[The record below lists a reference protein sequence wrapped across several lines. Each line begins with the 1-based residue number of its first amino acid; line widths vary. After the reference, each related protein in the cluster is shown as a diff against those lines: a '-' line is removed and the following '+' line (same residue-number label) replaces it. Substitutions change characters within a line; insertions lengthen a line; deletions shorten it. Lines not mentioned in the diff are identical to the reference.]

1 MPFTIR
7 TATARCRFLT
17 ASRRSLPTKTILR
30 LNMEVVGEFRNTSSH
45 FVTDE
50 YEPFY
55 GPILQEC
62 VKFYEEKLRELHGI
76 EISDRIPE
84 NYLALY
90 VRRGDVDYDVI
101 KARYPREVVEKMLE
115 LGSSIVAS
123 RSDGARIGYATE
135 LRLTKKKGEGIPVRI
150 ASDADAAVSILH
162 SLTDPINKYIYRT
175 KKGTDFI
182 RRKLKKEGIVLKVKG
197 EPKAFNDFHFRVFV
211 DFYNMKGNDAYS
223 YNLSLHDE
231 QPSWGYSQQAIDLI
245 LQEIRR
251 DPEHVIDSMR
261 AELSK
266 RRSKK
271 TPRQQES
278 RPQEQGNSKRSEDAY
293 PHSGTQPCSTQV
305 GFSIDGFYHG
315 RTFVRTLEAPLRE
328 SSPSPPTFKIR
339 ANQIAS
345 QTRPN

>member
-1 MPFTIR
+1 MNDSARVCPIHRHIR
-7 TATARCRFLT
+7 EVGYDAVYYPDSDRTL
-17 ASRRSLPTKTILR
+17 SLSDCLKKVVTNENDPLR
-30 LNMEVVGEFRNTSSH
+30 LNMEVVGEFRNTGSH

-50 YEPFY
+50 YELSY

-76 EISDRIPE
+76 EISGRIPE
-84 NYLALY
+84 NYLALS

-123 RSDGARIGYATE
+123 RSDGTGIGYATE

-175 KKGTDFI
+175 KKGIDFI

-211 DFYNMKGNDAYS
+211 DFCNMKGDDAYS

-251 DPEHVIDSMR
+251 DPEHAIDSMR

-271 TPRQQES
+271 NP
-278 RPQEQGNSKRSEDAY
+278 
-293 PHSGTQPCSTQV
+293 
-305 GFSIDGFYHG
+305 
-315 RTFVRTLEAPLRE
+315 
-328 SSPSPPTFKIR
+328 
-339 ANQIAS
+339 
-345 QTRPN
+345 

>member
-17 ASRRSLPTKTILR
+17 ASRRSLLTKTTLR

-50 YEPFY
+50 YELFY

-62 VKFYEEKLRELHGI
+62 VKFYEEKLHELHGI

-84 NYLALY
+84 NYLALS

-162 SLTDPINKYIYRT
+162 SLTDPINKYIYRK
-175 KKGTDFI
+175 KKGIDFI

-245 LQEIRR
+245 CGSQAALRGPAPCASLAPMGHFHSTLTRKTICRQLARQLRKRVALSIRFE
-251 DPEHVIDSMR
+251 P
-261 AELSK
+261 
-266 RRSKK
+266 
-271 TPRQQES
+271 
-278 RPQEQGNSKRSEDAY
+278 
-293 PHSGTQPCSTQV
+293 
-305 GFSIDGFYHG
+305 
-315 RTFVRTLEAPLRE
+315 
-328 SSPSPPTFKIR
+328 
-339 ANQIAS
+339 
-345 QTRPN
+345 

>member
-1 MPFTIR
+1 MNEVETTTCVRLLDKSQEAFLLAIELYNRPTIR
-7 TATARCRFLT
+7 YHAEGCCFFLCNAWELMLKAYIIRAMGYEAVYYPGSDRT
-17 ASRRSLPTKTILR
+17 LSLSDCLKKVFTNENDPLR
-30 LNMEVVGEFRNTSSH
+30 LNMEVVCEFRNTSTH
-45 FVTDE
+45 FITDE
-50 YEPFY
+50 YELFY

-62 VKFYEEKLRELHGI
+62 VKLYEEKLRELHGI

-84 NYLALY
+84 NYLALS

-123 RSDGARIGYATE
+123 RPDGAGIGYATE

-162 SLTDPINKYIYRT
+162 SLTDPINKYTYRT
-175 KKGTDFI
+175 KRGTDFI
-182 RRKLKKEGIVLKVKG
+182 RRKLSKEGITLLVKG
-197 EPKAFNDFHFRVFV
+197 EPKEFNTFHFGVFV

-223 YNLSLHDE
+223 YNLSLGGE
-231 QPSWGYSQQAIDLI
+231 QPSWGYSQQAIDLM

-266 RRSKK
+266 RK
-271 TPRQQES
+271 S
-278 RPQEQGNSKRSEDAY
+278 REKE
-293 PHSGTQPCSTQV
+293 
-305 GFSIDGFYHG
+305 G
-315 RTFVRTLEAPLRE
+315 R
-328 SSPSPPTFKIR
+328 
-339 ANQIAS
+339 
-345 QTRPN
+345 